1 LKRAINSNPMKMYS
15 SRSYSPAAIFEA
27 GSQTA
32 WLFPRI
38 PNFVWLAMIVV
49 AIGALSY
56 SAYTRSDRQ
65 EQQAMT
71 SYNETAT
78 RVDEVKSRNQRIREQ
93 TERIR
98 KNPQTSIQ
106 STQRQLRLL
115 RPNEVVVSL
124 R

>member
-1 LKRAINSNPMKMYS
+1 MYT
-15 SRSYSPAAIFEA
+15 SRSYSPAAVFEA

-38 PNFVWLAMIVV
+38 PNFVWLAMIVL

-65 EQQAMT
+65 EQQAMA

-78 RVDEVKSRNQRIREQ
+78 KANEVKLQNQRIREH

-98 KNPQTSIQ
+98 RNPQVSMQ
-106 STQRQLRLL
+106 STQAQLKLVR
-115 RPNEVVVSL
+115 RN
-124 R
+124 